1 LPIEV
6 KKDQLSANI
15 KTVSSKI
22 ENKNLKKDK
31 KHLVESLSSHLFW
44 DVDIALLEKEKSKRL
59 IIERV
64 FALGNS
70 QEIMQV
76 INYYGKPTILNVLEN
91 LNYIDLKTLNFISKL
106 FNTPVNKF
114 RCYTRKQSIPQ
125 HWDC

>member
-1 LPIEV
+1 MRSKPQT
-6 KKDQLSANI
+6 KDL
-15 KTVSSKI
+15 
-22 ENKNLKKDK
+22 EKDK

-44 DVDIALLEKEKSKRL
+44 DVDIALLEQEKSKRL

-70 QEIMQV
+70 REIMQV

-91 LNYIDLKTLNFISKL
+91 LNYIDSKTLNFISKL
-106 FNTPVNKF
+106 FNTPLNKF
-114 RCYTRKQSIPQ
+114 KCYIRKQSIPQ

>member
-1 LPIEV
+1 VRTNLE
-6 KKDQLSANI
+6 K
-15 KTVSSKI
+15 
-22 ENKNLKKDK
+22 KNLKTDR

-114 RCYTRKQSIPQ
+114 KCYTRKQSIPQ